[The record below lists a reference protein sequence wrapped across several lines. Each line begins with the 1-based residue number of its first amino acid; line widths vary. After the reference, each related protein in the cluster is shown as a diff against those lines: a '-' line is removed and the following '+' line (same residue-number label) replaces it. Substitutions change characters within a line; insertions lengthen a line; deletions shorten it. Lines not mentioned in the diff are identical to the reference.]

1 MTSNDRTWQVSVDIR
16 TPISANEDDIFD
28 LMDRLGSY
36 GASIAIDADGRG
48 MGITLAIDAS
58 AIASAL
64 SKAIAAIREE
74 GRIDGFDVI
83 GVSIRDWAEAERES
97 ASPTF
102 PKVVGFAEIAKMA
115 GVTRQRA
122 HAFPKIESFPKPVIE
137 TAQGPLYSENA
148 VKAWTETRDVKPGR
162 PKVNA

>member
-48 MGITLAIDAS
+48 MGITLAMDAS
-58 AIASAL
+58 DTASAL

-74 GRIDGFDVI
+74 GRIDGFYVI
-83 GVSIRDWAEAERES
+83 GVSI
-97 ASPTF
+97 
-102 PKVVGFAEIAKMA
+102 
-115 GVTRQRA
+115 
-122 HAFPKIESFPKPVIE
+122 
-137 TAQGPLYSENA
+137 
-148 VKAWTETRDVKPGR
+148 
-162 PKVNA
+162 